1 MAKSL
6 DKKRASSKKEDLK
19 KPIKTGR
26 EVPKKVLA
34 RTVVNSSTNLQELAN
49 FITGE
54 TQLKKNKVK
63 IAALKRE
70 AVEKQK
76 DAIREAVNTGK
87 VFLEPS
93 EEYNPDKILADGGAP
108 EKMVQ
113 NIDLYKW
120 EAPIRIQFPFDMKV
134 FLGIVGLCL
143 LFILY
148 LAVLGHY
155 GLMFSIAALLFFLYV
170 AGTTEPIQVSHSITT
185 RGVDTMDKL
194 YEWYML
200 KSFYFTKKNDTNFL
214 IVETRLRYPST
225 LIMLIDPKDM
235 TSVFLLLQDKLLYK
249 DVRKYTRFES
259 ISFGQFIELED
270 I

>member
-49 FITGE
+49 IITGE
-54 TQLKKNKVK
+54 TQLKKNKAK

-93 EEYNPDKILADGGAP
+93 EEYNPIRYWQ
-108 EKMVQ
+108 MVVP
-113 NIDLYKW
+113 LKKW
-120 EAPIRIQFPFDMKV
+120 CRISICINGK
-134 FLGIVGLCL
+134 L
-143 LFILY
+143 LSGY
-148 LAVLGHY
+148 N
-155 GLMFSIAALLFFLYV
+155 S
-170 AGTTEPIQVSHSITT
+170 
-185 RGVDTMDKL
+185 
-194 YEWYML
+194 
-200 KSFYFTKKNDTNFL
+200 
-214 IVETRLRYPST
+214 PST
-225 LIMLIDPKDM
+225 
-235 TSVFLLLQDKLLYK
+235 
-249 DVRKYTRFES
+249 
-259 ISFGQFIELED
+259 
-270 I
+270 